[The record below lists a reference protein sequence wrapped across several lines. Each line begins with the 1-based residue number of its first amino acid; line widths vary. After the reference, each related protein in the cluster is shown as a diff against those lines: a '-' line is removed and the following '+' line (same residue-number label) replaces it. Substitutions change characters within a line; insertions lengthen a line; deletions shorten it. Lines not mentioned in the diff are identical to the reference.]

1 MNIFTLMGTILV
13 DNSKADESISKT
25 GEKSEGLG
33 IKLEKTGEKSEGLGI
48 KLEKTGEKS
57 EGLAAKLGT
66 GLANAAKMAGVALLA
81 IGTAAAGMAIKSVTA
96 SEECKQALNT
106 LQTQTGTTSKEM
118 EGLKE
123 SLLSIYGNN
132 YGESFE
138 DVAQALASVKQ
149 QTGLAGQELENT
161 TKNAIVL
168 RDTFDWE
175 VDEQLN
181 AVNQLMKN
189 FGISSD
195 EAFNLIAQGA
205 QNGLNAQG
213 DLMDIVKEYSVHFAQ
228 IGLDSEEMFNILKNG
243 AETGAFSMDKL
254 GDAVKEFG
262 IRMKAG
268 DADEAMTALGL
279 NADELK
285 RKFNEGGESAKDA
298 FQKVNKALSEC
309 EDATLRNEYA
319 TSMYGTMWEDLGVE
333 ATFALSNLNGEFDKT
348 KDAMKQIE
356 EIKYDSFFKAIEGIG
371 RQIEANVL
379 VPLGDSMMP
388 LLNEFANW
396 LNEHMP
402 EIQTIIEVS
411 VSTIST
417 AITNIVDAFN
427 TYLMPILDSVYQFII
442 ANWPTIQSLL
452 STVFGTISTVVK
464 TLVGNLDILLP
475 ILVGIAAGFTAFKVI
490 TTVTSLFTT
499 FSGIIATVTAAVT
512 EAGGIVAALGAALG
526 GISAPVIVAIA
537 AIGALVAILVYLY
550 NNNEKVREALNQC
563 WEDIKQCF
571 SSAVEVIKSVI
582 NAFVEVFKAIWSKY
596 GTDIKE
602 IMQKA
607 WDYIGQIFKTAI
619 DLITDIF
626 KVFSAA
632 FQGDWS
638 GMWEAIKQL
647 ASNLWINMV
656 ELLKTW
662 LDLLVTTIV
671 NIGGN
676 MLNAG
681 KEIFNKLLE
690 GAKNIW
696 GTIKTWLNTAK
707 EDPVKTIKGIGSSM
721 FSAGKEIFNKLWDG
735 IKNVWSGIQ
744 SWVSDK
750 VNWIKDKVTFWN
762 NSNSSMD
769 KSKVNGSHA
778 GGINSVPYDGYLAEL
793 HKGERVLTA
802 SENNALNAEVA
813 SGSSTQ
819 PIVIN
824 MYYPQVSSKQ
834 EIKTISRQLKEQIT
848 GGDRALGLV

>member
-33 IKLEKTGEKSEGLGI
+33 IKLEQTGEKSDKLGT
-48 KLEKTGEKS
+48 KLGKTGEKS

-66 GLANAAKMAGVALLA
+66 GLANAAKVAGAALLA
-81 IGTAAAGMAIKSVTA
+81 IGTAAVGMAVKSVTA

-106 LQTQTGTTSKEM
+106 LQTQTGATSKEM

-123 SLLSIYGNN
+123 SLLSIYGSN

-149 QTGLAGQELENT
+149 QTGLTGQELENT
-161 TKNAIVL
+161 AKNAIVL

-228 IGLDSEEMFNILKNG
+228 LGLDSEDMFNILKNG

-262 IRMKAG
+262 IRLKAG
-268 DADEAMTALGL
+268 DADESLTSLGL

-285 RKFNEGGESAKDA
+285 RKFNEGGESAKQA
-298 FQKVNKALSEC
+298 FQKVNKALTEC
-309 EDATLRNEYA
+309 EDVTLRNQYA

-348 KDAMKQIE
+348 KDAMEQIK
-356 EIKYDSFFKAIEGIG
+356 EIKYDSFFEAMSGIG

-388 LLNEFANW
+388 LLNGFANW

-411 VSTIST
+411 VATISV
-417 AITNIVDAFN
+417 AITNIVDTFN
-427 TYLMPILDSVYQFII
+427 TYLIPILDSVYQFII
-442 ANWPTIQSLL
+442 ANWPTIQSVF
-452 STVFGTISTVVK
+452 STVFDAISTVVK
-464 TLVGNLDILLP
+464 TLAENLDILLP
-475 ILVGIAAGFTAFKVI
+475 ILAGIAAGFAAFKVI
-490 TTVTSLFTT
+490 TTVISLFTT

-512 EAGGIVAALGAALG
+512 EAGGIVTALGAALG

-537 AIGALVAILVYLY
+537 SIGALVATLVYLY
-550 NNNEKVREALNQC
+550 NNNEQVRDALNQC

-571 SSAVEVIKSVI
+571 SSAVEFIEGVI

-626 KVFSAA
+626 KVFSTA

-638 GMWEAIKQL
+638 GMWEAVKQL
-647 ASNLWINMV
+647 ASNLWDNITD
-656 ELLKTW
+656 LLKAW
-662 LDLLVTTIV
+662 LDLLVVSIV
-671 NIGGN
+671 NIGN
-676 MLNAG
+676 AMLEAG
-681 KEIFNKLLE
+681 KGIFTKLWE
-690 GAKNIW
+690 GAKSIW
-696 GTIKTWLNTAK
+696 QSITGWLNQVK
-707 EDPVKTIKGIGSSM
+707 QDPVKTITGIGSSM
-721 FSAGKEIFNKLWDG
+721 FNAGKSIFNQLWEG
-735 IKNVWSGIQ
+735 IKNIWSSIE

-750 VNWIKDKVTFWN
+750 VSWITDKVTFWN
-762 NSNSSMD
+762 KSNDSM
-769 KSKVNGSHA
+769 KKNGSHA
-778 GGINSVPYDGYLAEL
+778 GGINDIPYDGYIAEL

-802 SENNALNAEVA
+802 SENNALKAQDT
-813 SGSSTQ
+813 SSDMGTQ
-819 PIVIN
+819 INIVMN
-824 MYYPQVSSKQ
+824 YPQVSSMKD
-834 EIKTISRQLKEQIT
+834 IKTISRQLKEQISQ
-848 GGDRALGLV
+848 GDRALGLV